1 MKLRT
6 SQLFL
11 IALVGAGFGAWYGV
25 DTARRGGAA
34 LTLMIRAAKNRS
46 ARAYFCHAP
55 PEVALPQVRAW
66 AQRQSEA
73 PEDNAVLAKYPRVA
87 LAMLNERLGRAE
99 AANAD
104 WAGVL
109 RGCEGESCKRERWRE
124 QVQKVCKP

>member
-1 MKLRT
+1 MYEPVDEASNLTAVLDRPRRRRVRR
-6 SQLFL
+6 
-11 IALVGAGFGAWYGV
+11 LVWGGYG
-25 DTARRGGAA
+25 
-34 LTLMIRAAKNRS
+34 S